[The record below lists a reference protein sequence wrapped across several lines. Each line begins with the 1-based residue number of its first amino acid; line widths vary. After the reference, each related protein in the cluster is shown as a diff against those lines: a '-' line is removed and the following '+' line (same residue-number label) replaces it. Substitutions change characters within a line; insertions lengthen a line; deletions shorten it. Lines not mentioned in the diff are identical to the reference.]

1 MQAHWPVR
9 PQDTSMAHFR
19 HHHAEKVKREIIIN
33 ETCYEYTAYIG
44 SLFIY
49 DSFLDICVI

>member
-1 MQAHWPVR
+1 MQAHRPLR
-9 PQDTSMAHFR
+9 PQDTAHFR
-19 HHHAEKVKREIIIN
+19 HHHTEKVKREIIIN
-33 ETCYEYTAYIG
+33 ETYYEHTAYIG